1 MKGDFIMLLPY
12 TIAKTMFEEVFD
24 SAFSNH
30 NLGGMMS
37 TDIKENDQ
45 GYELIIDLPSVS
57 KENLSAE
64 LKDGYLCIS
73 AVVGENSQDNTQ
85 SEKYLRRE
93 RFVGSCRRSFYVGDK
108 VKQEDIRARFEN
120 GSLHLFVPKQPQVVQ
135 LESKNLIAIEG

>member
-120 GSLHLFVPKQPQVVQ
+120 GSICSFPSSRRLYSWNQRT
-135 LESKNLIAIEG
+135 

>member
-1 MKGDFIMLLPY
+1 MLLPY
-12 TIAKTMFEEVFD
+12 AIAKSMFDEVFD

-30 NLGGMMS
+30 NLGGMMN

-45 GYELIIDLPSVS
+45 GYELIIDLPSVT

-73 AVVGENSQDNTQ
+73 ATVGHTSGEDAKD
-85 SEKYLRRE
+85 EKFLRRE

-108 VKQEDIRARFEN
+108 VTQEDIRAKFEN
-120 GSLHLFVPKQPQVVQ
+120 GTLHLFIPKQTQAAQ

>member
-1 MKGDFIMLLPY
+1 MLLPY

-93 RFVGSCRRSFYVGDK
+93 RSVGSCRRSFYVGDK
-108 VKQEDIRARFEN
+108 VKQEDIRARWPDVKFCVSDFRQSQEWYWKA
-120 GSLHLFVPKQPQVVQ
+120 GQILAGIP
-135 LESKNLIAIEG
+135 

>member
-1 MKGDFIMLLPY
+1 MLLPY
-12 TIAKTMFEEVFD
+12 AIAKSMFDEVFD
-24 SAFSNH
+24 SAFSNR
-30 NLGGMMS
+30 NLGGMMN

-45 GYELIIDLPSVS
+45 GYELIIDLPSVT

-73 AVVGENSQDNTQ
+73 ATVGHANNSEDAQN
-85 SEKYLRRE
+85 EKFLRRE

-108 VKQEDIRARFEN
+108 LTQEDIRAKFEN
-120 GSLHLFVPKQPQVVQ
+120 GTLHLFIPKQPQAAQ